1 MLTAPVDV
9 RRCRTMNSLLLAIAL
24 VQGKALVQAPDAGE
38 MQSRRVTPIV
48 RVYQAAAPAVCFIQS
63 SGVRTDLVQDFFGQI
78 FQQKRPFGV
87 SGSGVVIRKEGFI
100 ITNYHV
106 VRDGKEILVSFGPE
120 YDKQTYKASVIS
132 FVEKEDLALIK
143 IQRDGGFETIPL
155 GRSEDL
161 MPGETAI
168 AIGNPYGQTIS
179 VNAGIIS
186 GLHRDVP
193 IPQPPDGHVLVFPEM
208 IQTDAAINSGNSG
221 GPLLNINGELIG
233 INTAMNNQAQNI
245 GFAIPV
251 DRVRS
256 VLENQL
262 LSPETAPAW
271 LGFEIEP
278 GDHLCIAKVVPGS
291 PAAKAGLKPGD
302 CIVAVAGEKVVN
314 QDEYR
319 VARVNLAPLQAA
331 ELQIESKGSKKR
343 VKLEPWERED
353 GILFERFGAR
363 VDTLVLRQGV
373 WVRVRELRPGGPAEA
388 LGLQPGD
395 LIDALKPKLSNRM
408 SPRTVDTPEGLAGF
422 VSALPKG
429 TEIVMDVLRDENKD
443 GNYTSDERLRGVLT
457 LE

>member
-1 MLTAPVDV
+1 MTP
-9 RRCRTMNSLLLAIAL
+9 LLLALAL
-24 VQGKALVQAPDAGE
+24 VQGKALTQASDADE
-38 MQSRRVTPIV
+38 MRNRRVTPIV

-63 SGVRTDLVQDFFGQI
+63 SGVRSETVQDFFGQI
-78 FQQKRPFGV
+78 FQQKHRFGV

-106 VRDGKEILVSFGPE
+106 VRDAKEILVSFGSE
-120 YDKQTYKASVIS
+120 YDEQTYKASVIS

-143 IQRDGGFETIPL
+143 IQRDREFETIPL
-155 GRSEDL
+155 GKSTDL

-186 GLHRDVP
+186 GLHRNVP
-193 IPQPPDGHVLVFPEM
+193 IPQPDGHVVEFPEM

-278 GDHLCIAKVVPGS
+278 GDHLCIARVVPGS

-302 CIVAVAGEKVVN
+302 CIVSVAGENVVN

-319 VARVNLAPLQAA
+319 LARVNLAPLQAA
-331 ELQIESKGSKKR
+331 ELQIESKGTKRR
-343 VKLEPWERED
+343 VKLQPWERED

-363 VDTLVLRQGV
+363 IDTQMMRQGV
-373 WVRVRELRPGGPAEA
+373 WVRVREVRPGGPAA
-388 LGLQPGD
+388 VLGLQPGD
-395 LIDALKPKLSNRM
+395 LIDALRPRSGSRM
-408 SPRTVDTPEGLAGF
+408 SGQYVNNPESLAGLI
-422 VSALPKG
+422 SALPKG
-429 TEIVMDVLRDENKD
+429 TEIDMDVLRDENRD
-443 GNYTSDERLRGVLT
+443 GNYTPDERLRGVLT

>member
-1 MLTAPVDV
+1 
-9 RRCRTMNSLLLAIAL
+9 MNSLLLAVAL
-24 VQGKALVQAPDAGE
+24 FQGKALVQAPDSAE
-38 MQSRRVTPIV
+38 MRNRRVTPIV
-48 RVYQAAAPAVCFIQS
+48 RVYDAAAPAVCFIQS
-63 SGVRTDLVQDFFGQI
+63 SGVRTDYVQDFFGQM
-78 FQQKRPFGV
+78 FQQKRRFGV

-106 VRDGKEILVSFGPE
+106 VRDGKDILVSFGPE
-120 YDKQTYKASVIS
+120 YDKETYKASVVS
-132 FVEKEDLALIK
+132 FVEKEDLALLK
-143 IQRDGGFETIPL
+143 IQRDCEVTIPL
-155 GRSEDL
+155 GKSEDL

-186 GLHRDVP
+186 GLHRNVP
-193 IPQPPDGHVLVFPEM
+193 IPQPDGRVIEFPEM

-302 CIVAVAGEKVVN
+302 CIVSVAGEKVVN

-319 VARVNLAPLQAA
+319 LARVNLAPLQAA
-331 ELQIESKGSKKR
+331 ELQIESKGAKRR

-363 VDTLVLRQGV
+363 VDTLELRQGM
-373 WVRVRELRPGGPAEA
+373 WVRVREVRPGGPAA
-388 LGLQPGD
+388 TLGLQPGD
-395 LIDALKPKLSNRM
+395 LIDALKPRLSSRM
-408 SPRTVDTPEGLAGF
+408 RPRTVDTPEALAGF

-429 TEIVMDVLRDENKD
+429 TEIDMDVLRDENKD
-443 GNYTSDERLRGVLT
+443 GNYTADERLRGVLT

>member
-1 MLTAPVDV
+1 MTP
-9 RRCRTMNSLLLAIAL
+9 LLLALAF
-24 VQGKALVQAPDAGE
+24 VQGKTLTQAPDAA
-38 MQSRRVTPIV
+38 QLRNQRITPIV
-48 RVYQAAAPAVCFIQS
+48 RVYQQAAPAVCFIQS
-63 SGVRTDLVQDFFGQI
+63 SGVRRENRQDIFG
-78 FQQKRPFGV
+78 RMWSERNRFGV

-106 VRDGKEILVSFGPE
+106 VRDAREILVTFGAE
-120 YDKQTYKASVIS
+120 YDDATYKASVIS
-132 FVEKEDLALIK
+132 YVEREDLALIK
-143 IQRDGGFETIPL
+143 IQRDRDFETIPL
-155 GRSEDL
+155 GTSEDL

-186 GLHRDVP
+186 GLHRNVP
-193 IPQPPDGHVLVFPEM
+193 IPQPEGNVIEFPEM

-233 INTAMNNQAQNI
+233 INTAINNQAQNI

-291 PAAKAGLKPGD
+291 PAAKAGLRPGD
-302 CIVAVAGEKVVN
+302 CIVSVAGEKVVN

-319 VARVNLAPLQAA
+319 VARVNLAPLEAA
-331 ELQIESKGSKKR
+331 ELQVESKGAKR
-343 VKLEPWERED
+343 RVRLEPWDRED
-353 GILFERFGAR
+353 GVLFERFGAR
-363 VDTLVLRQGV
+363 VDSKVFPQRGV
-373 WVRVRELRPGGPAEA
+373 WLRVKDVRPGGPAAA
-388 LGLQPGD
+388 LGLEAED
-395 LIDALKPKLSNRM
+395 LIDALKPRSGGRM
-408 SPRTVDTPEGLAGF
+408 AARWVDTPESLAGLI
-422 VSALPKG
+422 SSLPKG
-429 TEIVMDVLRDENKD
+429 TEILMDVLRDADKD
-443 GNYTSDERLRGVLT
+443 GGYSSDEVLRGVLT
-457 LE
+457 LD

>member
-1 MLTAPVDV
+1 MIPLFF
-9 RRCRTMNSLLLAIAL
+9 LAIT
-24 VQGKALVQAPDAGE
+24 QGKALAQAPDAAE
-38 MQSRRVTPIV
+38 LRSRRVTPIV
-48 RVYQAAAPAVCFIQS
+48 RVYQQAAPAVCFIQS
-63 SGVRTDLVQDFFGQI
+63 SGVRTEPVQDFFGRI
-78 FQQKRPFGV
+78 FQEKRRFGV

-106 VRDGKEILVSFGPE
+106 VRDAKEILVSFGSE
-120 YDKQTYKASVIS
+120 YDDATYKASVIS
-132 FVEKEDLALIK
+132 YVEKEDLALIK
-143 IQRDGGFETIPL
+143 IQRDRDFETIPL
-155 GRSEDL
+155 GTSDDL

-186 GLHRDVP
+186 GLHRNVP
-193 IPQPPDGHVLVFPEM
+193 IPQPPDGRIIEFPEM

-278 GDHLCIAKVVPGS
+278 GDHLCVARVVPGS

-319 VARVNLAPLQAA
+319 LARVNLAPLQAA
-331 ELQIESKGSKKR
+331 ELQVESKGTRRR
-343 VKLEPWERED
+343 VKLEPWDRED

-363 VDTLVLRQGV
+363 IDTQAMRQGV
-373 WVRVRELRPGGPAEA
+373 WVRVREVRPGGPAA
-388 LGLQPGD
+388 VLGLQPGD
-395 LIDALKPKLSNRM
+395 LIDALKPRSGSRLSAQYVNN
-408 SPRTVDTPEGLAGF
+408 PESLAGL
-422 VSALPKG
+422 VSELPKG
-429 TEIVMDVLRDENKD
+429 TEIDMDVLRDDNRD
-443 GNYTSDERLRGVLT
+443 GNYTPDERLRGVLT

>member
-1 MLTAPVDV
+1 MIP
-9 RRCRTMNSLLLAIAL
+9 LLFALAL
-24 VQGKALVQAPDAGE
+24 VQGRALAQAPDATE
-38 MQSRRVTPIV
+38 LYNRRVTPIV

-63 SGVRTDLVQDFFGQI
+63 AGVRSEYVQDFFGAL
-78 FQQKRPFGV
+78 FPQKRRFGV

-106 VRDGKEILVSFGPE
+106 VRDAKEILVSFGAE
-120 YDKQTYKASVIS
+120 YDDQTYKAAVIS
-132 FVEKEDLALIK
+132 YVEREDLALIK
-143 IQRDGGFETIPL
+143 IQREREFETIPL
-155 GRSEDL
+155 GTSEGL

-186 GLHRDVP
+186 GLHRNVP
-193 IPQPPDGHVLVFPEM
+193 IPQQPDGHIVEFPEM

-278 GDHLCIAKVVPGS
+278 GDHLCIAKVIPGS

-302 CIVAVAGEKVVN
+302 CIVSVAGEKVVN

-319 VARVNLAPLQAA
+319 IARVNLAPLQPA

-343 VKLEPWERED
+343 VKLEPWDRED

-363 VDTLVLRQGV
+363 VDAMVLRQGV
-373 WVRVRELRPGGPAEA
+373 WVRVRDVRPGSPAA
-388 LGLQPGD
+388 ILGLEPGD
-395 LIDALKPKLSNRM
+395 LIDALKPRLTSRM
-408 SPRTVDTPEGLAGF
+408 RPRTVDTPEGLAGF

-429 TEIVMDVLRDENKD
+429 TEIDIDVLRDENKD
-443 GNYTSDERLRGVLT
+443 GNYTADERLRGVLT

>member
-1 MLTAPVDV
+1 MIP
-9 RRCRTMNSLLLAIAL
+9 LLFALAL
-24 VQGKALVQAPDAGE
+24 VQGRALTQAPDSTE
-38 MQSRRVTPIV
+38 KHDRRVTPIV
-48 RVYQAAAPAVCFIQS
+48 RVYQAAAPAVCFIQCE
-63 SGVRTDLVQDFFGQI
+63 GVRNERVQDLFGQI
-78 FQQKRPFGV
+78 FQQKRRFGV

-106 VRDGKEILVSFGPE
+106 VRDAKEILVSFGIE
-120 YDKQTYKASVIS
+120 YDNGTYKASVIS
-132 FVEKEDLALIK
+132 YAEKEDLALIK
-143 IQRDGGFETIPL
+143 IQRDRDFVTIPL
-155 GRSEDL
+155 GTSDDL

-186 GLHRDVP
+186 GLHRNVP
-193 IPQPPDGHVLVFPEM
+193 IPQPPDGHVLEFPEM

-221 GPLLNINGELIG
+221 GPLLNINGELVG

-302 CIVAVAGEKVVN
+302 CIVSVAGEKVVN

-319 VARVNLAPLQAA
+319 LARVNLAPLQAA

-363 VDTLVLRQGV
+363 VDTQAMSKGDY
-373 WVRVRELRPGGPAEA
+373 VRIREIRPGGPAAA
-388 LGLQPGD
+388 LGLEPGD
-395 LIDALKPKLSNRM
+395 LIDALKPRLTARM
-408 SPRTVDTPEGLAGF
+408 TPQYVDTPESLAGF
-422 VSALPKG
+422 ISALPKG

-443 GNYTSDERLRGVLT
+443 GRYTAGERLRGVLT

>member
-1 MLTAPVDV
+1 
-9 RRCRTMNSLLLAIAL
+9 MNSLLLAIAL
-24 VQGKALVQAPDAGE
+24 VQGKSLVQAPDTAE
-38 MQSRRVTPIV
+38 MQNRRVTPIV
-48 RVYQAAAPAVCFIQS
+48 KVYQSAAPAVCFIQS
-63 SGVRTDLVQDFFGQI
+63 EGVRNEYVQDLFGQI
-78 FQQKRPFGV
+78 FQQKRRFGV
-87 SGSGVVIRKEGFI
+87 SGSGVVIRKEGFV

-106 VRDGKEILVSFGPE
+106 VRDAKEILVSFGPE
-120 YDKQTYKASVIS
+120 YDKDTYKASVIS
-132 FVEKEDLALIK
+132 FVEKEDLALLK
-143 IQRDGGFETIPL
+143 IQRDREFATIPL
-155 GRSEDL
+155 GKSEDL

-179 VNAGIIS
+179 VNAGIVS
-186 GLHRDVP
+186 GLHRNVP
-193 IPQPPDGHVLVFPEM
+193 IPQPPDGHVIEFPEM

-302 CIVAVAGEKVVN
+302 CIVSVAGEKVVN

-319 VARVNLAPLQAA
+319 LARVNLAPLQAA
-331 ELQIESKGSKKR
+331 ELQIESKGTSKR

-353 GILFERFGAR
+353 GILYERFGAR
-363 VDTLVLRQGV
+363 IDTQLIGNSV
-373 WVRVRELRPGGPAEA
+373 WVRVREVRPGGPAA
-388 LGLQPGD
+388 VLGLQPGD
-395 LIDALKPKLSNRM
+395 LIDALKPRSGTRM
-408 SPRTVDTPEGLAGF
+408 SAQYVSSSESLAGL

-443 GNYTSDERLRGVLT
+443 GRFSADERLRGVLT

>member
-1 MLTAPVDV
+1 MLPL
-9 RRCRTMNSLLLAIAL
+9 LLLAFA
-24 VQGKALVQAPDAGE
+24 QGKSLAPAPDVAE
-38 MQSRRVTPIV
+38 MRNRRMTPIV
-48 RVYQAAAPAVCFIQS
+48 RVYERAAPAVCFIQS
-63 SGVRTDLVQDFFGQI
+63 SGERGQQDIFGRI
-78 FQQKRPFGV
+78 FAQRFGV

-106 VRDGKEILVSFGPE
+106 VRDAKEILVTFGAE
-120 YDKQTYKASVIS
+120 YDDATYKAAMIS
-132 FVEKEDLALIK
+132 YVEKEDLALIK
-143 IQRDGGFETIPL
+143 IQRDRDFETIPL
-155 GRSEDL
+155 GTSDDL

-186 GLHRDVP
+186 GLHRNVP
-193 IPQPPDGHVLVFPEM
+193 IPQPGGSVLEFPEM
-208 IQTDAAINSGNSG
+208 IQTDAAINGGNSG

-233 INTAMNNQAQNI
+233 INTAMNSQAQNI

-291 PAAKAGLKPGD
+291 PAAKAGLRPGD

-331 ELQIESKGSKKR
+331 ELQVESKGSKRR
-343 VKLEPWERED
+343 VRLEPWDRED
-353 GILFERFGAR
+353 GVLFERFGAR
-363 VDTLVLRQGV
+363 VNTKVFPRGV
-373 WVRVRELRPGGPAEA
+373 WLRIREIRPGGPAAA
-388 LGLQPGD
+388 LGLEPGD
-395 LIDALKPKLSNRM
+395 LIDALKPSSGGRM
-408 SPRTVDTPEGLAGF
+408 SPRWVDNPESLAAL
-422 VSALPKG
+422 VSTLPKG
-429 TEIVMDVLRDENKD
+429 TDLVMDVLRDADKD
-443 GNYTSDERLRGVLT
+443 GNYTSQELLRGVLT